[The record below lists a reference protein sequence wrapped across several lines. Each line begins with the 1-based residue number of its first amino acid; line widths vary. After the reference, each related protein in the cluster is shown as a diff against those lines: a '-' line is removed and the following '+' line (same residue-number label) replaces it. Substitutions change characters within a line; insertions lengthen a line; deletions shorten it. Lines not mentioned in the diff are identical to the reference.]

1 MRVVLV
7 LLFSLGLTWSGC
19 SNVFAMVTIETD
31 GVLLNFPEGESV
43 IAARLNQNL
52 ADILIFLQ
60 NKGLPVKRPLHII
73 VDENQDEPDVK
84 VYVIPHLEIRIPLRA
99 PGVLEE
105 GYTQADPWT
114 YFMFKGLC
122 LPHLRKTFYLMDLSG
137 IRLVDDPG
145 VSTNSRRRPDSYRNR
160 SESPGGLRK
169 NVFCPVAGLSAPLCS
184 AGASP
189 HRPSWPWDT
198 GPNPL
203 SIGIVPGFFPAS
215 FKSGTAADTA
225 S

>member
-105 GYTQADPWT
+105 GYT
-114 YFMFKGLC
+114 
-122 LPHLRKTFYLMDLSG
+122 
-137 IRLVDDPG
+137 
-145 VSTNSRRRPDSYRNR
+145 
-160 SESPGGLRK
+160 
-169 NVFCPVAGLSAPLCS
+169 
-184 AGASP
+184 
-189 HRPSWPWDT
+189 
-198 GPNPL
+198 
-203 SIGIVPGFFPAS
+203 
-215 FKSGTAADTA
+215 
-225 S
+225 